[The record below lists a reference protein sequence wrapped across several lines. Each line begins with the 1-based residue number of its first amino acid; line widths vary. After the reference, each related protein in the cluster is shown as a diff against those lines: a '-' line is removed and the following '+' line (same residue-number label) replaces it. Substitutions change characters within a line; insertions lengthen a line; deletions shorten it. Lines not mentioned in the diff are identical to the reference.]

1 MSDLTLA
8 GSFSAATREHLA
20 RLREGEGK
28 VRVDGDLD
36 GVHLMRTSCRR
47 LRATLKFLGDPL
59 PGKSRRRLQNGLRE
73 LMTALGGVRDL
84 DVLRQALDTVPGM
97 ETAEGEELKE
107 SVEERLS
114 GATVRMQ
121 EVLDGDDYPRLLG
134 DLEAAAA
141 VADDGVPACR
151 VGPARIGSALS
162 GVLELQPADWTA
174 ASGESLHDLRKSVKK
189 LRYALEAFAPAYGR
203 PVARAIERCRALQE
217 SLGTIQDAA
226 AFGEHLKEARSF
238 AAGQFTATLKAR
250 SGRELEALPGLWK
263 KTFGPKGLSR
273 LGAHLFRRTIKATP
287 RETASEKELGE
298 QEPQRQVV

>member
-20 RLREGEGK
+20 RLREGEEK
-28 VRVDGDLD
+28 VRVDGDLS

-47 LRATLKFLGDPL
+47 LRATVKFLGDPL
-59 PGKSRRRLQNGLRE
+59 PGKTRRRLQNGLRE

-97 ETAEGEELKE
+97 DTGEGEELKE

-114 GATVRMQ
+114 GASARMQ
-121 EVLDGDDYPRLLG
+121 EVLDGDEYPRLLR

-151 VGPARIGSALS
+151 VGPTRIGAALS
-162 GVLELQPADWTA
+162 GVMELQPADWAA
-174 ASGESLHDLRKSVKK
+174 ASEESLHDLRKSVKK
-189 LRYALEAFAPAYGR
+189 LRYALEAFAPAYGK
-203 PVARAIERCRALQE
+203 PVSRAIERCRTLQE

-226 AFGEHLKEARSF
+226 AFSGHLKEARSF
-238 AAGQFTATLKAR
+238 AAGQFLATLKAR
-250 SGRELEALPGLWK
+250 SGRELEGLPGLWK

-273 LGAHLFRRTIKATP
+273 LGAHLFRRTIKAIP
-287 RETASEKELGE
+287 VQEESEEE
-298 QEPQRQVV
+298 QAQRKVV